1 MGLLKQSFIV
11 FFIHFLMLF
20 KVSEGHSKPNQ
31 TTKMELF
38 AKIAGSMSEFFGLIF
53 FWKRAFCLFALPQQ
67 TSLLTIPNEKIFFKT
82 QCIRIYVTVGPSESL
97 E

>member
-1 MGLLKQSFIV
+1 MGLLKQSLIV

-38 AKIAGSMSEFFGLIF
+38 AKIAGGMSEFFGLIF
-53 FWKRAFCLFALPQQ
+53 FGREHFVCLHSLNKRHF
-67 TSLLTIPNEKIFFKT
+67 
-82 QCIRIYVTVGPSESL
+82 
-97 E
+97 